1 MLSKRSGPGALAGAA
16 EAYSRCLRNA
26 LHTSFAPPAQRA
38 CDGRTK
44 LRRAFRAF
52 SALPDRE
59 RSQSLLRLV
68 RPANGQRWNIHEAT
82 RRTGIPAESIMLALM
97 TCGSTD
103 GLTGALIEQMG
114 WGAHLI
120 ILSNG
125 GGRLVSPV
133 PSGFRNVE
141 AGQWFSQSIAE
152 LHPDDSRVLRL
163 RDHSTLPIEQTARLL
178 RIDYHDALAWLRCH
192 RLGGL
197 FIDDT
202 PFVSCLHLGRLG
214 AFAARGRGK

>member
-1 MLSKRSGPGALAGAA
+1 MLSKRTGPGALAGAA
-16 EAYSRCLRNA
+16 EASSRCFREA
-26 LHTSFAPPAQRA
+26 LHILSEPPAQRA

-59 RSQSLLRLV
+59 RSKRLLRLV
-68 RPANGQRWNIHEAT
+68 RPTNGRRWNIHEAAQ
-82 RRTGIPAESIMLALM
+82 RTGIPAESILLALM

-103 GLTGALIEQMG
+103 GLTGAIIEQMG

-120 ILSNG
+120 IRSTSD
-125 GGRLVSPV
+125 GRLVPPV
-133 PSGFRNVE
+133 PSGFQNVE
-141 AGQWFSQSIAE
+141 ARQRFSESIAE
-152 LHPDDSRVLRL
+152 LHPDDSRVVRL
-163 RDHSTLPIEQTARLL
+163 RDLATLPIEQTARLL
-178 RIDYHDALAWLRCH
+178 RIDYRDTFARVRCH

-202 PFVSCLHLGRLG
+202 SFVSRLHLGRLG
-214 AFAARGRGK
+214 LLTAKGGRR